1 MELEFPGM
9 RELLKS
15 VSRSFYLS
23 MVWLPENM
31 RRGIGLGYL
40 LARATDSVAD
50 TSRAGV
56 EERMAVLRRM
66 DAAIADPFP
75 SEVNQELVG
84 ELAKNMA
91 PAQAK
96 EGEKCLLS
104 RFGECLVLLRCLPE
118 GERELVQEV
127 LHTIIAGQI
136 WDLEFFV
143 SHAAVESEEQVR
155 QYTYQV
161 AGCVGRF
168 WTRLGRET
176 LGDAF
181 CPKDRCAIL
190 EQAAERYGRGL
201 QLVNILRDIRED
213 AGMGRCYLP
222 GSREHWLCRAER
234 LLADG
239 VDYSRRL
246 GMFRLRLTAML
257 PALLGRKTLE
267 LLKKHD
273 PGKRVKISRR
283 AVYAS
288 LVKAIWLSIRQQGA

>member
-56 EERMAVLRRM
+56 EERIVVLRRI

-75 SEVNQELVG
+75 SEVNQKLVG

-91 PAQAK
+91 PAQVK
-96 EGEKCLLS
+96 EGEQCLLS
-104 RFGECLVLLRCLPE
+104 RFGECLVLLRGLPE
-118 GERELVQEV
+118 GERQLVQEV

-143 SHAAVESEEQVR
+143 SHAAVESEEQVW

-161 AGCVGRF
+161 AGCVGQF

-181 CPKDRCAIL
+181 CPNDRCAIL

-201 QLVNILRDIRED
+201 QLVNILRDVRED
-213 AGMGRCYLP
+213 AGMGRRYLP

-267 LLKKHD
+267 LLKKRD

-288 LVKAIWLSIRQQGA
+288 LAKAIWLSIRQQGA